1 MTRIRKRRGRHFID
15 ENGRLF
21 WINGPDDHCYLSEQR
36 QWRRGLDF
44 DQVLDWKQCA
54 PSGLVS
60 QRFSSLQEACEAYE
74 HSRIVWYQDLY
85 LRRMGD
91 QMAAHRSLDDYK
103 PTVMKQAEEA
113 GAAFR
118 VRWEELVRS
127 RSGSSLA
134 WAPGALDGVMGH
146 HVAACCVVRVSCEWI
161 GGCRDMATP
170 GHVGVRECWSDV
182 SNEQKRWLGRF
193 RIPQSLNCSPRLSR
207 VRAHTGM
214 CEYV

>member
-60 QRFSSLQEACEAYE
+60 QRFGSLQEACEAYE
-74 HSRIVWYQDLY
+74 HSRVVWYQDLY

-113 GAAFR
+113 GAA
-118 VRWEELVRS
+118 VRS
-127 RSGSSLA
+127 QPWLLPEPSGPVCGLPPRPSEATAVRDPSLGSREGNGAELPHALRRRRSAGQLTE
-134 WAPGALDGVMGH
+134 
-146 HVAACCVVRVSCEWI
+146 R
-161 GGCRDMATP
+161 
-170 GHVGVRECWSDV
+170 
-182 SNEQKRWLGRF
+182 
-193 RIPQSLNCSPRLSR
+193 
-207 VRAHTGM
+207 
-214 CEYV
+214 